1 MEIAFY
7 ILLASWVILL
17 VTCIVAIARFKKA
30 NDSLDTSLDTVID
43 LNEKIQNLWNQLN
56 DAENDRDFWKDTCD
70 KRQKTID
77 ILNERIGNM
86 KATEENKSMVIEAS
100 YHIDHVRTFISVP
113 KKIADRIET
122 MDSNDLVELEL
133 SMENYIKRAV
143 ISDLLYYCNYAVS
156 YEVFNDSYSF
166 LIDIPVARKTGD
178 KSAYEHAEI
187 LYPMVDIFKKLTER
201 NKEE

>member
-1 MEIAFY
+1 M
-7 ILLASWVILL
+7 
-17 VTCIVAIARFKKA
+17 
-30 NDSLDTSLDTVID
+30 
-43 LNEKIQNLWNQLN
+43 NQL
-56 DAENDRDFWKDTCD
+56 DVAENDRDTLEHECEKLQ
-70 KRQKTID
+70 RTIND
-77 ILNERIGNM
+77 LNKRIGNM
-86 KATEENKSMVIEAS
+86 KATEEDKPMVIEAS
-100 YHIDHVRTFISVP
+100 YHIDHIRTFISVP

-156 YEVFNDSYSF
+156 YEIFNDSYSF

>member
-7 ILLASWVILL
+7 ILLVSWVILL
-17 VTCIVAIARFKKA
+17 ATCIVAISRFKKA

-43 LNEKIQNLWNQLN
+43 LNEEIQSLMNQL
-56 DAENDRDFWKDTCD
+56 DVAEQDLDFWKDTCD
-70 KRQKTID
+70 KMQGTIND
-77 ILNERIGNM
+77 LNKRIGNM
-86 KATEENKSMVIEAS
+86 KATEEDKPMVIEAS
-100 YHIDHVRTFISVP
+100 YHIDHVRTFISVS

-156 YEVFNDSYSF
+156 YEIFNDSYSF
-166 LIDIPVARKTGD
+166 LIDIPVARKIGD

-201 NKEE
+201 NKEV